1 MDKHHV
7 QTMEYD
13 GIPKEQ
19 DPQHQGSFKGMQQ
32 SSTIINNQDP
42 PGDFLLPT
50 SRCWLQNLIA
60 QGLLL
65 VWATAETCSDD
76 VTELLQVPWGDGS
89 QGMAIGMK
97 ALGAL

>member
-1 MDKHHV
+1 MISSE
-7 QTMEYD
+7 T
-13 GIPKEQ
+13 IPMLAPK
-19 DPQHQGSFKGMQQ
+19 
-32 SSTIINNQDP
+32 
-42 PGDFLLPT
+42 
-50 SRCWLQNLIA
+50 LIA

-65 VWATAETCSDD
+65 ARATAETCSDD

>member
-1 MDKHHV
+1 MLA
-7 QTMEYD
+7 
-13 GIPKEQ
+13 PK
-19 DPQHQGSFKGMQQ
+19 
-32 SSTIINNQDP
+32 
-42 PGDFLLPT
+42 
-50 SRCWLQNLIA
+50 LIA

-65 VWATAETCSDD
+65 ARATAETCSDD